1 MSTYLIVVK
10 EPVRYSE
17 TFITQLLRYLGDG
30 AALMAGC
37 PPYPHYRGDIE
48 KPGPA
53 HRFFRRLTWSVGRR
67 TGYRPVRAFYRREL
81 ARLRPEVVIAQFGPS
96 ATLVMGACRQFNI
109 PLVTIFH
116 GYDASRKDVIEE
128 HSSAYQKLFSDG
140 TAFIGV
146 SRSIREN
153 LLSLGA
159 PVERTF
165 VSPCGADCSLFTPD
179 GEPTQRGH
187 FLAVGRFTEKKA
199 PHLTILAFSK
209 VLADFPDARLRMVG
223 EGCLLD
229 ACKTLVSA
237 LQIDQQVSFLGS
249 LPHEHVRDELDRA
262 SAFVQH
268 SVKAPDGD
276 QEGSPVSIME
286 AGAAGVPVIATRHSG
301 IPDIVQ
307 HGTTGLLVEEHD
319 IQGMA
324 DAMKRLLANPS
335 EAHGMGQ
342 AGAKRIHSRF
352 QAKTLSYRV
361 KEIADWARDE
371 GTPRPD
377 LVPSWLSHS
386 SGAATLTN
394 LSSPRLVSEG

>member
-1 MSTYLIVVK
+1 MPTYLLVVK

-17 TFITQLLRYLGDG
+17 TFITHLLGHLGDD

-37 PPYPHYRGDIE
+37 PPYPQYLGDIE
-48 KPGPA
+48 KPGTA
-53 HRFFRRLTWSVGRR
+53 HQFFRRLTWSLGRR
-67 TGYRPVRAFYRREL
+67 TGHRPVRAFYRREL
-81 ARLRPEVVIAQFGPS
+81 ARIRPEVVIAQFGPS
-96 ATLVMGACRQFNI
+96 ATLVMDACREFSI

-116 GYDASRKDVIEE
+116 GYDASKTDVVEE
-128 HSSAYQKLFSDG
+128 HASDYQQLFSEG

-159 PVERTF
+159 PADRTF

-179 GEPTQRGH
+179 GEATQRGH
-187 FLAVGRFTEKKA
+187 FLTVGRFTEKKA
-199 PHLTILAFSK
+199 PHLTILAFNE

-237 LQIDQQVSFLGS
+237 LKIDQQVSFLGS
-249 LPHEHVRDELDRA
+249 LPHESVRDELDRA
-262 SAFVQH
+262 SVFVQH

-286 AGAAGVPVIATRHSG
+286 AGAAGLPVVSTRHSG

-307 HGTTGLLVEEHD
+307 HGKTGVLVQEHD

-324 DAMKRLLANPS
+324 DAMKRLLANHS
-335 EAHGMGQ
+335 EAREMGQ

-352 QAKTLSYRV
+352 RAKALGYRV
-361 KEIADWARDE
+361 KEIADWARDP
-371 GTPRPD
+371 GTSKPD
-377 LVPSWLSHS
+377 LVPSWLCHS
-386 SGAATLTN
+386 SGAATSAD
-394 LSSPRLVSEG
+394 LSSPRVVSES